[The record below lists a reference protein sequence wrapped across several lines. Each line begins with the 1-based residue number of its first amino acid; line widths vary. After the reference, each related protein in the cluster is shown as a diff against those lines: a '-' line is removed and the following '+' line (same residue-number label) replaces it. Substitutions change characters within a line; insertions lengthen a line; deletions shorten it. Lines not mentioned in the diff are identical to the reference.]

1 MNSLFMRV
9 YWKVY
14 KLFNLNLSL
23 VILTAAHRIPSYA
36 KYAGIR
42 GGQWMGKEDRIEPW
56 VEDVFVLLWIEL
68 APGRSQ
74 NSCGFTWGWLVDHVS
89 CYSEVQICDPGTI
102 ITVPVLRANSL
113 HTTFHGPW
121 PIDLLIDSR
130 GLILICLGLIQSPCP
145 RIASSGDIFR
155 FVLFLVSPTDWGTFM
170 MALWHYYY

>member
-1 MNSLFMRV
+1 MNLLFMRV

-68 APGRSQ
+68 APGRSH
-74 NSCGFTWGWLVDHVS
+74 NSCGLAWGWLVGQVC
-89 CYSEVQICDPGTI
+89 CYSRPDLWSGGLWYC
-102 ITVPVLRANSL
+102 
-113 HTTFHGPW
+113 PW
-121 PIDLLIDSR
+121 GKGKFFACHLQWPFDLLIDSR
-130 GLILICLGLIQSPCP
+130 GLILICLGLIQSSCP
-145 RIASSGDIFR
+145 RIASSGDIFNQGILIFWCRQLIGELLWWR
-155 FVLFLVSPTDWGTFM
+155 FDIIISG
-170 MALWHYYY
+170 